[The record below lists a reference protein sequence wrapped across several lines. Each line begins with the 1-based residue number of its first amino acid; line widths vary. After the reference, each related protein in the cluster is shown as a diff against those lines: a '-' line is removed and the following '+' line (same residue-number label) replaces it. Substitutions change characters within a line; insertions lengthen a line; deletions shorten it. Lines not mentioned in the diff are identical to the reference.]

1 MCKWNIN
8 DADVFLQLK
17 GLNFVPTCNNI
28 DKGQLRME
36 LEAFGRT
43 LRLKWHFR
51 NENEDHH
58 RNMFQSMSKLNPLN
72 KDAAT
77 ELQLSSLD
85 EKRMKVE
92 VPKDK
97 LNIPTNTEP
106 KV

>member
-1 MCKWNIN
+1 
-8 DADVFLQLK
+8 
-17 GLNFVPTCNNI
+17 
-28 DKGQLRME
+28 ME

-43 LRLKWHFR
+43 LRLKWHFH
-51 NENEDHH
+51 NEDHH

-72 KDAAT
+72 KDAAA

-85 EKRMKVE
+85 EKLMKVE

-97 LNIPTNTEP
+97 LNIPTNTER